1 MSLPALSK
9 LLLLPGGDH
18 PHHQSDLSSLNT
30 DMTGAVNDSE
40 ILTLFLNKS
49 AARSGETLR
58 RYEREIL
65 RFSAWLYQD
74 MGATYKEVRLKH
86 LQMYL
91 HHLQNLP
98 DRWLK
103 KGILPGQPE
112 RILFKAP
119 IKPGKSTDQIID
131 VLSSF
136 FSFLEKN
143 RYTPGN
149 PAVSLVRSG
158 EKLARG
164 TSIVRF
170 FHEEEWQHLLNCL
183 ELHRQSERISE
194 SESARTRYI
203 IMLGYGLGL
212 RESELTGHSCNDIHP
227 DIEGGYFLSILGK
240 GRKRRQLPLN
250 NKLIEEIKAFR
261 QRFHYEGLLGDD
273 FPLAPR
279 TRKIQGKIG
288 GLSSRGLRFWWQ
300 SFMDFCASQSN
311 GMAVSNSLRA
321 SRFKAMPFHALRHTA
336 LTHLAR
342 QMDIEDLAI
351 FAGHDSINTTSQ
363 YYHTEARRLKQM
375 TETHFL

>member
-1 MSLPALSK
+1 MSLPALSE
-9 LLLLPGGDH
+9 LLRLPD
-18 PHHQSDLSSLNT
+18 QQCLSPALST
-30 DMTGAVNDSE
+30 DMTGAANDSE
-40 ILTLFLNKS
+40 ILTLFLNKA

-74 MGATYKEVRLKH
+74 MGVGYKDVRLKH

-91 HHLQNLP
+91 HHVQNLP
-98 DRWLK
+98 ERWLK
-103 KGILPGQPE
+103 KGVLPGQPE

-119 IKPGKSTDQIID
+119 IKPGKSSDQVID

-143 RYTPGN
+143 RYTLGN
-149 PAVSLVRSG
+149 PAVSLIRSG

-164 TSIVRF
+164 TTTIRF

-183 ELHRQSERISE
+183 DLQMQSEQIPE

-203 IMLGYGLGL
+203 ITLGYSLGL

-227 DIEGGYFLSILGK
+227 DIEGGYFLSVLGK

-250 NKLIEEIKAFR
+250 HQLVEQIKAFR
-261 QRFHYEGLLGDD
+261 QRFHYEGLFGDD

-279 TRKIQGKIG
+279 TRRVQGQLS

-300 SFMDFCASQSN
+300 NFMDFCALRAQNSQQ
-311 GMAVSNSLRA
+311 A
-321 SRFKAMPFHALRHTA
+321 SRFTAMPFHALRHTA

-363 YYHTEARRLKQM
+363 YYHTEARRLKKM
-375 TETHFL
+375 TEAHYL

>member
-1 MSLPALSK
+1 MSLPALSE
-9 LLLLPGGDH
+9 LLRLPHPDH
-18 PHHQSDLSSLNT
+18 QYDLSSLST

-49 AARSGETLR
+49 AARSSETLR

-74 MGATYKEVRLKH
+74 MGLNYKEVRLKH

-91 HHLQNLP
+91 HHVQNLP

-103 KGILPGQPE
+103 KGVLPGQPE
-112 RILFKAP
+112 RILFKTS

-143 RYTPGN
+143 RYTLGN
-149 PAVSLVRSG
+149 PAVSLIRSG

-164 TSIVRF
+164 TSTIRF
-170 FHEEEWQHLLNCL
+170 FHEGEWQHLLNCL
-183 ELHRQSERISE
+183 ELHRQSEHVSE

-203 IMLGYGLGL
+203 IMLGYSLAL

-227 DIEGGYFLSILGK
+227 DSEGGYFLSILGK

-250 NKLIEEIKAFR
+250 NKLIEEIKIFR
-261 QRFHYEGLLGDD
+261 QRFHYEGLLGND

-279 TRKIQGKIG
+279 ARRIQGKIG

-300 SFMDFCASQSN
+300 NFMDFCGGADNPGCQ
-311 GMAVSNSLRA
+311 RA
-321 SRFKAMPFHALRHTA
+321 SRFKTMPFHALRHTA
-336 LTHLAR
+336 LTHLAH

-363 YYHTEARRLKQM
+363 YYHTEARRLRKM
-375 TETHFL
+375 TENHYL

>member
-1 MSLPALSK
+1 MNLPALSE
-9 LLLLPGGDH
+9 LLNLPGSDH
-18 PHHQSDLSSLNT
+18 QYNPSSLST

-49 AARSGETLR
+49 AARSNETLR

-74 MGATYKEVRLKH
+74 IGASYKEVRLKH

-91 HHLQNLP
+91 HHIQNLP
-98 DRWLK
+98 DRWLEQ
-103 KGILPGQPE
+103 GVLPGQPE
-112 RILFKAP
+112 RILFKAS
-119 IKPGKSTDQIID
+119 IKPGKSTDQVID

-143 RYTPGN
+143 RYTLGN
-149 PAVSLVRSG
+149 PAVSLIRSG

-164 TSIVRF
+164 TSTIRF

-183 ELHRQSERISE
+183 ELQTQSEHVSK

-203 IMLGYGLGL
+203 IMLGYSLGL
-212 RESELTGHSCNDIHP
+212 RESEMTEHSCNDIHP
-227 DIEGGYFLSILGK
+227 GIEGGYFLSILGK

-250 NKLIEEIKAFR
+250 NKLIEEIRAFR
-261 QRFHYEGLLGDD
+261 HSVQCEGLSGDN

-279 TRKIQGKIG
+279 TRRIQGKIG

-300 SFMDFCASQSN
+300 SFMDFCASESD
-311 GMAVSNSLRA
+311 NSQQA
-321 SRFKAMPFHALRHTA
+321 TRFKVMPFHALRHTA

-342 QMDIEDLAI
+342 HMKIEDLAI

-363 YYHTEARRLKQM
+363 YYHTEARRLKLM

>member
-1 MSLPALSK
+1 MTLPALSE
-9 LLLLPGGDH
+9 LLHL
-18 PHHQSDLSSLNT
+18 SDLQSPSPAMDT
-30 DMTGAVNDSE
+30 DMTGAANDSE

-49 AARSGETLR
+49 AARSSETLR

-74 MGATYKEVRLKH
+74 MAVGYKEVRLKH
-86 LQMYL
+86 LQMYV
-91 HHLQNLP
+91 HHVQNLP

-103 KGILPGQPE
+103 KGVLPGQPE
-112 RILFKAP
+112 RILFKAS
-119 IKPGKSTDQIID
+119 IKFGKSTDQVID

-143 RYTPGN
+143 RYTHGN
-149 PAVSLVRSG
+149 PAVSLIRSG

-164 TSIVRF
+164 TSTIRF

-183 ELHRQSERISE
+183 ELQKHNRQISE

-203 IMLGYGLGL
+203 ITLGYSLGL

-227 DIEGGYFLSILGK
+227 DADGGYFLSVLGK

-250 NKLIEEIKAFR
+250 HKLIEEIKTFR

-279 TRKIQGKIG
+279 TRRIKGSLG
-288 GLSSRGLRFWWQ
+288 SLSSRGLRFWWQ
-300 SFMDFCASQSN
+300 KFMTFCASQTD
-311 GMAVSNSLRA
+311 NSQQA
-321 SRFKAMPFHALRHTA
+321 ARFDVMPFHALRHTA
-336 LTHLAR
+336 LTHLA
-342 QMDIEDLAI
+342 QKMDIEDLAI
-351 FAGHDSINTTSQ
+351 YAGHDSINTTSQ
-363 YYHTEARRLKQM
+363 YYHTEAKRLRKM
-375 TETHFL
+375 TETHYL